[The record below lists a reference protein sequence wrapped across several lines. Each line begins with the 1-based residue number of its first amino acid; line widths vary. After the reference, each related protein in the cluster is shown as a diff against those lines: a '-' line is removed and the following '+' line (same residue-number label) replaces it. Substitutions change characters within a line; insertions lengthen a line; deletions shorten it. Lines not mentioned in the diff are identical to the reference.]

1 MGFLPIILAIL
12 GFVFLW
18 GIVNYQSLRMRKIQ
32 VKKCEDEVLQAAGH
46 RDEALKKLLAQDDEN
61 AALQELSDFIN
72 RKLEASYG
80 AGQSI
85 AEKLKQEKVLGE
97 LVADV
102 PPPSGHAAYEEAY
115 NTLQKSHLRYRQSVN
130 SYRKSI
136 RDYNEL
142 IEKNPTRMLAGI
154 AGFKSITNP

>member
-32 VKKCEDEVLQAAGH
+32 VKKWEDEVLQAAGN
-46 RDEALKKLLAQDDEN
+46 RDETLKNLLAQDDEN

-72 RKLEASYG
+72 RKLEASSG
-80 AGQSI
+80 TRQSI
-85 AEKLKQEKVLGE
+85 AEKLQQEKVLGE
-97 LVADV
+97 LVADI
-102 PPPSGHAAYEEAY
+102 PPPSGNTAYEEAY
-115 NTLQKSHLRYRQSVN
+115 NKLQKSHLRYRQSVN
-130 SYRKSI
+130 TYRKSI

-142 IEKNPTRMLAGI
+142 IKKNPTRMLAGI
-154 AGFKSITNP
+154 MGFKPMASP